1 MRKSELT
8 FKEQVFTY
16 RYEGKTIY
24 IAIDRLIRKL
34 KGTKTE
40 KLAVE
45 ASIVKKLAA
54 DKTINDV
61 YVHKYMSEFSR
72 KQAGAKIDILPGI
85 VIKFKDDSW
94 TLADGNNKY
103 VGAFM
108 ANMKEIDV
116 WVVGRQQWAP
126 FIIRDFEGEIGHGDP
141 ILLAG

>member
-1 MRKSELT
+1 MRKSELN

-16 RYEGKTIY
+16 KYDDKTLY

-40 KLAVE
+40 KLQLE
-45 ASIVKKLAA
+45 EGIVRKLAA
-54 DKTINDV
+54 DKTVDER

-72 KQAGAKIDILPGI
+72 NLAGAKIDILPGI

-108 ANMKEIDV
+108 AGAKEIDV

-126 FIIRDFEGEIGHGDP
+126 FIIRDFEGDIAHGDP